1 MYWLSIL
8 FRTASFLKQG
18 HLNPEV
24 NEKECENVTMRASRE
39 GRGSTQTLFFFFSFF
54 FFFNFIL
61 FLNFT

>member
-8 FRTASFLKQG
+8 FWTASFLKQG

-54 FFFNFIL
+54 FF
-61 FLNFT
+61 